1 VLTYKDW
8 TTALGDPTRVRV
20 FELLREGPASVAEIA
35 GRLPVSRPAVSQ
47 HLRVLLDAGLVRY
60 TRDGT
65 RHVYGID
72 PTGVA
77 MLWRW
82 LDTFSGVLPSGET
95 HPAADSP
102 AGLTGPPD
110 VPGKVKRSKKKRRG
124 KKKRQKE
131 P

>member
-1 VLTYKDW
+1 M
-8 TTALGDPTRVRV
+8 RV
-20 FELLREGPASVAEIA
+20 FELLREGPASVGEIA

-47 HLRVLLDAGLVRY
+47 HLRLLLDAGLVRY

-77 MLWRW
+77 MLSGW
-82 LDTFSGVLPSGET
+82 LDTFGEVVPAGET
-95 HPAADSP
+95 GPWTDSSAAPA
-102 AGLTGPPD
+102 GPPD
-110 VPGKVKRSKKKRRG
+110 VPGKDKRSKKKRRG
-124 KKKRQKE
+124 KKKRRKE